1 MTQSKVARVIDFETT
16 GFEPPAEV
24 CEVGVCN
31 VDVETKYIGDWTSWL
46 CRVNSMPPDVRAIHH
61 ISKEECDEFKPF
73 NEGRLYD
80 GAAVIVAHNAEFELK
95 FMSPTIPVICTYK
108 AALRVWPDAP
118 THSNNGLRYWLQDQG
133 KISPVHEKTMPT
145 HRAGPDAY
153 VTAWLFVAL
162 LNEGATGR
170 EMVRWTKEPKL
181 LSKCPIGKFRG
192 VKWEDVD
199 AGFLTWMMRQEDMDV
214 DLKWNAKRE
223 IDRRNNDQ

>member
-1 MTQSKVARVIDFETT
+1 MQSKVARVVDFETT

-31 VDVETKYIGDWTSWL
+31 VDVEAKSIGDWTSWL
-46 CRVNSMPPDVRAIHH
+46 CKVNSMPPDVRAIHH
-61 ISKEECDEFKPF
+61 ISKEECEKFKPF
-73 NEGRLYD
+73 SEDGLYD

-95 FMSPTIPVICTYK
+95 FMTPTIPVICTYK
-108 AALRVWPDAP
+108 SALRVWPNAS

-133 KISPVHEKTMPT
+133 KIDPNHEKTMPT

-153 VTAWLFVAL
+153 VTAWLLVAL

-170 EMVRWTKEPKL
+170 EMVQWTKEPKL

-192 VKWEDVD
+192 AKWCDVD
-199 AGFLTWMMRQEDMDV
+199 VGFLTWMLKQADMNV
-214 DLKWNAKRE
+214 DLKSNAKRE